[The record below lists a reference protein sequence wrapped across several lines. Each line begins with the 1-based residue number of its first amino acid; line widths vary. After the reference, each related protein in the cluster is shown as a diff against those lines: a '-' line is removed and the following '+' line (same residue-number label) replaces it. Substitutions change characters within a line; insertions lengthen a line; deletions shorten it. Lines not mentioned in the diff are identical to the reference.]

1 VERLSVGRHAT
12 GDSPCARARN
22 GRRRVWSQTAVLVGA
37 ATLAS
42 LVLPSGAGSAA
53 TRVPQPSLS
62 SLVAQA
68 RQLSEQINTLS
79 EQYDGL
85 RVQLT
90 EAQAE
95 TKIAQTTAMMDAK
108 RLGAGQAAIGQLA
121 AQSYMSGGFGTPLQ
135 VLTSSNGQTLMS
147 RAAIM
152 QQLQLENGDKVS
164 ALTTAEAAARRAHE
178 TAVQQAKRV
187 SALVVKMAAKTRA
200 IQSKVNTLNSAAFS
214 QAMTIFQQTGQY
226 PNINI
231 PTGNTVG
238 AEALRYALGRRGY
251 PYVWGAA
258 GPTAFDCSGLVL
270 WAYAQVGISLPHY
283 TGDQW
288 NQGQH
293 ISRSQLEPGDLVF
306 FYQDLGHV
314 GLYIGNGLMV
324 DAPDFGQNVMV
335 QAIDWSIYVGAVRIV
350 A

>member
-1 VERLSVGRHAT
+1 MERLPVRRHAT
-12 GDSPCARARN
+12 ADSRARN
-22 GRRRVWSQTAVLVGA
+22 GRRRLWQRTATLVGA

-42 LVLPSGAGSAA
+42 LVLPSGVGSGA
-53 TRVPQPSLS
+53 TRDPQPNLT

-95 TKIAQTTAMMDAK
+95 TKIAQITAMMDAK
-108 RLGAGQAAIGQLA
+108 RLSAGQAAVGQLA

-152 QQLQLENGDKVS
+152 QQLQMENGDKVS
-164 ALTTAEAAARRAHE
+164 ELSTAEAAASRAHD
-178 TAVQQAKRV
+178 TAAQQAKRV
-187 SALVVKMAAKTRA
+187 AALAAKMAVKTRA
-200 IQSKVNTLNSAAFS
+200 IQSKINTLNSAAFS

-226 PNINI
+226 PNITI

-238 AEALRYALGRRGY
+238 AQALRYALGKRGD

-258 GPTAFDCSGLVL
+258 GPSAFDCSGLVL

-288 NQGQH
+288 NQGEH
-293 ISRSQLEPGDLVF
+293 VSRSQLQPGDLVF
-306 FYQDLGHV
+306 FGSPIHHV
-314 GLYIGNGLMV
+314 GMFVGNGTMIEAPYTGV
-324 DAPDFGQNVMV
+324 DVRYHSIYRPDF
-335 QAIDWSIYVGAVRIV
+335 AGAARP
-350 A
+350 